1 MAVAL
6 WFAVPARRQVIVWTL
21 AMLVGALA
29 AFSGVFASFV
39 NITNLGQVIGYTAD
53 NIAGR
58 YLLPVLLAWFATMMT
73 VFFAEPP
80 SVRINFFQH
89 GCQAVPCTS
98 TPAGPRA
105 GGKTSKKQGWQAT
118 ALELIWPPREVSA
131 RTFAGGN

>member
-39 NITNLGQVIGYTAD
+39 NITNLDQVIGYTAD

-73 VFFAEPP
+73 VFFAECLQ
-80 SVRINFFQH
+80 SHQF
-89 GCQAVPCTS
+89 
-98 TPAGPRA
+98 
-105 GGKTSKKQGWQAT
+105 
-118 ALELIWPPREVSA
+118 LEPTNKE
-131 RTFAGGN
+131 